1 MDVDTGIE
9 VLLLDVG
16 GVIVPPADPDAL
28 TQIARLLG
36 LSSVEVGALLYE
48 WEPWYA
54 LSTGRLEE
62 DAYWRALGDR
72 VGWDVTDLRRLVAP
86 VWEPNRVDEAVMG
99 LARALHGRLR
109 LAILSNA
116 TIRLEDH
123 LRRLGVAPYFDPIIN
138 SARIGLRKPDPR
150 IFAYTLD
157 TLAVAPRAILFV
169 DDKRRN
175 TAVAEQLDIP
185 SVLFDHAAT
194 LASALMARG
203 LLPSGGR
210 DLTQS

>member
-1 MDVDTGIE
+1 MDVDTDIE

-16 GVIVPPADPDAL
+16 GVIVPPADPNAL
-28 TQIARLLG
+28 ARVARLLE
-36 LSSVEVGALLYE
+36 LSAAEIGALFYE

-72 VGWDVTDLRRLVAP
+72 VGWKAEDLRRLAAP
-86 VWEPNRVDEAVMG
+86 VWEPNRVDERVMD
-99 LARALHGRLR
+99 LVRALHGRLR

-116 TIRLEDH
+116 TIRLEDQ

-150 IFAYTLD
+150 IFASTLD
-157 TLAVAPRAILFV
+157 DLA
-169 DDKRRN
+169 
-175 TAVAEQLDIP
+175 
-185 SVLFDHAAT
+185 
-194 LASALMARG
+194 
-203 LLPSGGR
+203 
-210 DLTQS
+210 

>member
-1 MDVDTGIE
+1 MDVDTDIE

-28 TQIARLLG
+28 ARVAQRLA
-36 LSSVEVGALLYE
+36 LSAAEVGALFYE

-62 DAYWRALGDR
+62 GDYWRALGDR
-72 VGWDVTDLRRLVAP
+72 VRWDAADLRRLVAP
-86 VWEPNRVDEAVMG
+86 VWEQSRVDEAVMD
-99 LARALHGRLR
+99 LVRALHGRMR

-116 TIRLEDH
+116 TIHLEDQ
-123 LRRLGVAPYFDPIIN
+123 LRRLGVAPYFHPIIN

-150 IFAYTLD
+150 IFASTLD
-157 TLAVAPRAILFV
+157 ALGVAPGAILFV

-175 TAVAEQLDIP
+175 TAVAEQLGIP

-194 LASALMARG
+194 LAGALAARG
-203 LLPSGGR
+203 LLPPGR
-210 DLTQS
+210 TI